1 MNGSCPRAGRLGEYL
16 ATRTDPVT
24 LKGFS
29 GGTLTVVNALRRVGA
44 LPDGSKVI
52 LNSPVVSYPTARS
65 VFPDVDYNQ
74 PRGDVFSLLAPSLNP
89 FRFASGF
96 LDLFC
101 GFCVHRGNNL

>member
-1 MNGSCPRAGRLGEYL
+1 MNGFRPRAGWLGEYL
-16 ATRTDPVT
+16 ATRTDSVT

-52 LNSPVVSYPTARS
+52 LNSPVVSYPTASS
-65 VFPDVDYNQ
+65 VASDLRYNQ
-74 PRGDVFSLLAPSLNP
+74 PWGDVSNLLAPSLNP
-89 FRFASGF
+89 VRFGSGF

-101 GFCVHRGNNL
+101 GFCVHRGNNF